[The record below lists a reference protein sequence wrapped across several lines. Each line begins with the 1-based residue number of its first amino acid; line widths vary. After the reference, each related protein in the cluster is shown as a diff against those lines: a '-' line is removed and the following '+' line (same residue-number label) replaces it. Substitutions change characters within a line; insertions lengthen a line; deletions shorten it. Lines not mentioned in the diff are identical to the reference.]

1 MINSS
6 LLYED
11 IEKYYLENNSYPHCL
26 IQLSNKEYK
35 DLQKNSIHVK
45 GINFT
50 DKKMQYSEIAC
61 VGSNIQL
68 KEKVINI
75 DGSDTIVNIVNVTRL
90 KNRVMCITTTVSEVL
105 SVKSDT
111 IIIPSTS
118 SYDNSMNEV
127 SKADDD

>member
-1 MINSS
+1 
-6 LLYED
+6 
-11 IEKYYLENNSYPHCL
+11 
-26 IQLSNKEYK
+26 
-35 DLQKNSIHVK
+35 
-45 GINFT
+45 
-50 DKKMQYSEIAC
+50 MQYSEIAC

-90 KNRVMCITTTVSEVL
+90 KNRVLCITTTVSEVL

-118 SYDNSMNEV
+118 RYDNSMHEV
-127 SKADDD
+127 SHSDDDGIVLLFYVMVPSKMRKYNMEFDT